1 MSEQKGL
8 EQTEQKPPES
18 QITSQNPPADKE
30 KEPETE
36 SISKYIN
43 LEVAKQLQEMG
54 YSKNVSEKACLFS
67 GSILDKALDW
77 IGEHINDPD
86 FEEEAKIMKQE
97 GPQQSTLAP
106 EEAKAKARELQE
118 KMRKIHLQKQKELEE
133 EQERNRIRTVKEM
146 AKAKKL
152 AEENEMRLFVE
163 RQKREKMEAEIER
176 KKMLEQLA
184 RDKEERFGKKFDPYT
199 QESVKKEYTK
209 EENVQYYLRSIK
221 TLYPPFRAKETLKN
235 CYSTIKVV
243 LANILKNMSEDKF
256 KKIKL
261 TNPNVQERIVN
272 VQLAVK
278 TLNELGF
285 VEEGEFLVVK
295 NVDKDL
301 FEKTI
306 KYLEEELNKIS

>member
-1 MSEQKGL
+1 MSEPQPNT
-8 EQTEQKPPES
+8 QPP
-18 QITSQNPPADKE
+18 QDKKDAPNTSE

-36 SISKYIN
+36 PITKYIKI
-43 LEVAKQLQEMG
+43 EVAKQLQEMG
-54 YSKNVSEKACLFS
+54 YSKNVSEKACLYTNS
-67 GSILDKALDW
+67 NLDNALDW
-77 IGEHINDPD
+77 IAEHMNDPD
-86 FEEEAKIMKQE
+86 FEKEERIIKQE
-97 GPQQSTLAP
+97 GGAPKSTITP

-133 EQERNRIRTVKEM
+133 EQERNRIRTTKEM